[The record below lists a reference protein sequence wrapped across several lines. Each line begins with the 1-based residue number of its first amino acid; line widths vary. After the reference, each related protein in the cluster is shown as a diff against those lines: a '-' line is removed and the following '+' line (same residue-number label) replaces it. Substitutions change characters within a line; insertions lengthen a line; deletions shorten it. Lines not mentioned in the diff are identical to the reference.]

1 MNSDEDDSEKAL
13 ELIGSIARRLLS
25 QKATTGKDELIDA
38 LELLSKSTADRRVR
52 KNTLKAIQMLSHR
65 VH

>member
-1 MNSDEDDSEKAL
+1 MNSDEDDSKKAL

-38 LELLSKSTADRRVR
+38 LELLRKSTADRRVR
-52 KNTLKAIQMLSHR
+52 KNTLKAIQMMSHR

>member
-1 MNSDEDDSEKAL
+1 MNSDEDDNEIAL
-13 ELIGSIARRLLS
+13 DLIGNIARRLLS
-25 QKATTGKDELIDA
+25 QKATVGKDELINA

-52 KNTLKAIQMLSHR
+52 KNTIKAIQMLSHR

>member
-38 LELLSKSTADRRVR
+38 LELLRKSTADRRVR
-52 KNTLKAIQMLSHR
+52 KNTLKAIQMMSHR

>member
-1 MNSDEDDSEKAL
+1 MNSDEDDNEKAL
-13 ELIGSIARRLLS
+13 DLIGSTARRLLS
-25 QKATTGKDELIDA
+25 HKATVGKDELINA

-52 KNTLKAIQMLSHR
+52 GNIIKAIQMLSHR